1 MMTLPDVVITALY
14 RWRVPVVVLVIL
26 GAVWFAPAADLTAID
41 NDLSAWVSKDD
52 PVYQVYDRFR
62 DEFGGTR
69 NLIVAIRGDRVFT
82 PVGLQFLDRVTAD
95 IERVEMVSRVQSLA
109 TANIVRPL
117 PATPDD
123 DGGIEVTPI
132 LEHRMDSDA
141 DAAVVKADAIDD
153 PLMRGDL
160 VSDDGRVVA
169 IIVSFDEDRIDDARA
184 GVIARIRD
192 IVTAQLPPGFEAYF
206 NGSLEISETYNRVT
220 IANTRNLTPPIL
232 LITLAALYVMF
243 RSIRKTLLIALA
255 IGVSVLW
262 TLGLYAAFGFSFN
275 VLTSMLTPL
284 VVVLAIADDVHIV
297 QHFDHELRVSGSK
310 EQAFRSSISHLFAPL
325 LGASGTTALGMLS
338 LATSDVVAVK
348 TFGIGAAI
356 GIMIDFVLSLAFV
369 PALLTFVRPDPHPPP
384 QESWFT
390 GPMRRV
396 GAFAFRRPGPVL
408 TVMGIVAVVTA
419 AGMTRLRVD
428 TNHINFFAAGHPLTQ
443 SASVIDRELGG
454 IYSFNVLLE
463 GPPESLRSPDALAR
477 IDRLSQ
483 ELKALPHVRKVV
495 SVGDYVKR
503 VHQQLNGGDP
513 AAYVL
518 PASSDAIAQELFV
531 FGLSDQGRTEL
542 ERVVASDYSRAQ
554 ISVKLA
560 SMSSDLLFD
569 QINDAERLAAEAF
582 SGTEITTTVT
592 GSGRIFATLDHY
604 IVTSQISSFG
614 TAFVTVFGVI
624 FVVFRS
630 ARFGVLG
637 IVANLFPV
645 IVVFGLM
652 GWLDISLNIATVMVA
667 SVTLGIVDDDTIHF
681 IGRYRRE
688 IAAGASTIDAVQ
700 TAAMHEGRAALTT
713 TIINALGYTVLMV
726 SEYRPTAWFGSLL
739 ALSMIV
745 AFIAEV
751 LLVPA
756 IISLLPRI
764 YGAPVLARRDAH
776 VA

>member
-1 MMTLPDVVITALY
+1 MTLPDVVISFLY
-14 RWRVPVVVLVIL
+14 RWRVPVVVFVIL

-62 DEFGGTR
+62 EEFGGTR
-69 NLIVAIRGDRVFT
+69 NVIIAIRSDRIFT
-82 PVGLQFLDRVTAD
+82 PEGLQFLDRISED
-95 IERVEMVSRVQSLA
+95 IERVDMVARVQSLA

-117 PATPDD
+117 PATADD

-132 LEHRMDSDA
+132 LEGRTSSAA
-141 DAAVVKADAIDD
+141 DAARVAKDAIDD

-160 VSDDGRVVA
+160 VSDDGTVA
-169 IIVSFDEDRIDDARA
+169 AVIVSFDEDRIDDARA
-184 GVIARIRD
+184 DVLARIRG
-192 IVTAQLPPGFEAYF
+192 IVAGQLPAGFEAHY

-232 LITLAALYVMF
+232 LITLIALYVMF
-243 RSIRKTLLIALA
+243 RSIRKTLLIAVA

-262 TLGLYAAFGFSFN
+262 TLGLYTAFGFSFN

-348 TFGIGAAI
+348 TFGIGAAV
-356 GIMIDFVLSLAFV
+356 GIMVDFVLSLAFV
-369 PALLTFVRPDPHPPP
+369 PALLTFVRPDPQPPP
-384 QESWFT
+384 QESWFI
-390 GPMRRV
+390 GPMRRI
-396 GAFAFRRPGPVL
+396 GAFAFTRPVLVL
-408 TVMGIVAVVTA
+408 TVMAFVGSVTA

-428 TNHINFFAAGHPLTQ
+428 TNHINFFAAGHPLTR
-443 SASVIDRELGG
+443 SASVIDQELGG

-463 GPPESLRSPDALAR
+463 GPPESLRSTDALSR
-477 IDRLSQ
+477 IDRLSR
-483 ELKALPHVRKVV
+483 ELEALPNVRKVV
-495 SVGDYVKR
+495 SVADYVKR
-503 VHQQLNGGDP
+503 VHQQLNGGDS

-518 PASSDAIAQELFV
+518 PGSAEAIAQELFV
-531 FGLSDQGRTEL
+531 FGLSDEGRLEL

-569 QINDAERLAAEAF
+569 QITQAERLATEAF
-582 SGTEITTTVT
+582 AGAGITTTVT
-592 GSGRIFATLDHY
+592 GAGRIFATLDHY
-604 IVTSQISSFG
+604 LVTSQISSFG

-645 IVVFGLM
+645 VVVFGVM

-688 IAAGASTIDAVQ
+688 IASGASTFDAVQ

-756 IISLLPRI
+756 IISLMPRV